1 MVIFVCCHP
10 RFIKQKTTRSLGY
23 IVLIRRRL
31 RTNVQYVFYQA
42 WIIGFESEI
51 FQNRLHS
58 MMTP

>member
-31 RTNVQYVFYQA
+31 RTNVQYVFTKLGLLDLKAKFFRTDFVQ
-42 WIIGFESEI
+42 
-51 FQNRLHS
+51 
-58 MMTP
+58 